1 MTTGKPATRSMFILY
16 IDLPKRRTR
25 DLIAGPPGPQR
36 RLHPMKSLH
45 EMLIDVTLN
54 LAVTDLPLSF

>member
-1 MTTGKPATRSMFILY
+1 MFILY

-36 RLHPMKSLH
+36 RLEWSGFHPMKSLH